1 MARLNYHQGRSSS
14 DTTRRGAKFWY
25 VSNGRLKGVSADRC
39 GGRLYL
45 GVELEV
51 DGFAS
56 DSRAVNVTDK
66 VDEILGQYAVCVYD
80 GSLCNG
86 FEIVFDPM
94 TLGAFTLIRPLVEQ
108 VMQYI
113 SDNGG
118 HGHDSSN
125 CGLHV
130 HVSRAALGTT
140 DDAKNLACGKLL
152 ELTERYQQQIS
163 AIARRDVAYSSWC
176 HPTGYGHSTTDSSR
190 AVRRKASIVQ
200 SSQGIGCHDGRRYH
214 VWNFQN
220 TNTIECRA
228 FRSTLKASTFYAT
241 LAFVDTLVR
250 FCTLKTTPEVH
261 AVDSLKVVIT
271 WGMSNATEHVRE
283 SLADLAS
290 YWNAC
295 ADRASRYTAYAA

>member
-1 MARLNYHQGRSSS
+1 M
-14 DTTRRGAKFWY
+14 
-25 VSNGRLKGVSADRC
+25 
-39 GGRLYL
+39 YL

-51 DGFAS
+51 DGFSS

-66 VDEILGQYAVCVYD
+66 VDEILGQYAVCVSD

-108 VMQYI
+108 VMEYI
-113 SDNGG
+113 SDQGG
-118 HGHDSSN
+118 HGHDSNN

-140 DDAKNLACGKLL
+140 DEAKRLACGKLL
-152 ELTERYQQQIS
+152 ELTERYQAEVS
-163 AIARRDVAYSSWC
+163 AIARRDIAYSTWC
-176 HPTGYGHSTTDSSR
+176 YPTGYGYSTTDSSR
-190 AVRRKASIVQ
+190 AVRRKAGRIQ
-200 SSQGIGCHDGRRYH
+200 DSQGIGCHDGRRYH

-228 FRSTLKASTFYAT
+228 FKSTLKASTFYAT
-241 LAFVDTLVR
+241 LAFVEALVR

-261 AVDSLKVVIT
+261 EVDSLRRIIS
-271 WGMSNATEHVRE
+271 WGHETATENTRQSFENLV
-283 SLADLAS
+283 D
-290 YWNAC
+290 YWLM
-295 ADRASRYTAYAA
+295 RAGSVGRYTSAA